1 MITAKTIY
9 VFVVYT
15 LALYLLQVRSDF
27 YNILTFLHT
36 KDINELSVS
45 IIVATAAA
53 KVFIKEQYIDRNLL

>member
-1 MITAKTIY
+1 M
-9 VFVVYT
+9 FVVYT